1 VNPHIS
7 VLTLGV
13 DDIDRA
19 REFYNEGL
27 GWPIK
32 QDHGQFVLFAPAD
45 GSSALALY
53 PRKVLAADAGLS
65 SEGSGY
71 RGFMLSYIVQS
82 NDRVDAVLN
91 EAEAAGATI
100 VKPAQPAQWGGYFGY
115 FADPDGNLWK
125 VVSGRYEVDGVTR
138 ETTDAFSE

>member
-1 VNPHIS
+1 MNPHIS

-19 REFYNEGL
+19 KEFYNKGL
-27 GWPIK
+27 GWPIQ
-32 QDHGQFVLFAPAD
+32 QDHGQFVSFAPTA

-53 PRKVLAADAGLS
+53 PREVLAADAGLS

-71 RGFMLSYIVQS
+71 RSFMLSYIVQS
-82 NDRVDAVLN
+82 NNRVDAVLN

-100 VKPAQPAQWGGYFGY
+100 VKPAQSAQWGGYFGY

-125 VVSGRYEVDGVTR
+125 VVSGRYEVDGVER
-138 ETTDAFSE
+138 ATTDAFSE